1 MVAGVTRVL
10 VTLPLLRYNK
20 TVRTPAA
27 LGPEGVLCGV
37 VMLTTFNKIKFKISG
52 LVFVMLLAGTVV
64 LYLIT
69 VAIMNR
75 NILNEVLKRSE
86 TLARSVAASAGYSL
100 LAKDF
105 LALDNMVFKMRESN
119 QDVEFIA
126 VADARMKVIAHS
138 DISGTG
144 KELGL
149 AQGSVLLRRPDG
161 TTVTKV
167 SDPTAGLLEITSPI
181 VLMNKRLGTV
191 VLSVNS
197 SVLQEAQRLARARIM
212 AAFAGV
218 LLLGIAGSVTLSS
231 FLTRPIRELSAGV
244 DDLKAG
250 EGSRRLKI
258 YSNDELGKLTE
269 SFNEMTTLISD
280 QRGRLSRS
288 AKDLEDSYM
297 ATIRVLAAAIDARD
311 PYTHGH
317 SIRVSVLSLL
327 LGREVGLDTKELEEL
342 EVACLFHDIGKIKIP
357 DVILRKRGKLDPDE
371 HREMMRHT
379 EYGAELL
386 SKAPSLHKYILP
398 VRHHHEWFNG
408 SGYPDGL
415 QGEAIPLP
423 ASIITIAD
431 TYDAMMSNRPYRNAF
446 SETEAFVELE
456 SCSGIQF
463 NPQLIKVFIRIMEKH
478 AVARPRNVSA

>member
-1 MVAGVTRVL
+1 
-10 VTLPLLRYNK
+10 
-20 TVRTPAA
+20 
-27 LGPEGVLCGV
+27 
-37 VMLTTFNKIKFKISG
+37 MLMILNRIKFKISG
-52 LVFVMLLAGTVV
+52 LVLVLLIAVTVAF
-64 LYLIT
+64 YLIT

-75 NILNEVLKRSE
+75 HILNEVLKRSE
-86 TLARSVAASAGYSL
+86 ALARSVAASAGYSL

-119 QDVEFIA
+119 RDVEFIA
-126 VADARMKVIAHS
+126 VADTRMKVIANS

-144 KELGL
+144 KQLRL
-149 AQGSVLLRRPDG
+149 AQGSVLLQRPDG
-161 TTVTKV
+161 TMITEL
-167 SDPTAGLLEITSPI
+167 SDPPAGLLEIASPI

-197 SVLQEAQRLARARIM
+197 SVLQDAQRLVRARLL
-212 AAFAGV
+212 AAFAVV

-250 EGSRRLKI
+250 EGSRRLKV
-258 YSNDELGKLTE
+258 YSYDELGKLTE
-269 SFNEMTTLISD
+269 SFNEMTALISD

-288 AKDLEDSYM
+288 AKDLEDSYLS
-297 ATIRVLAAAIDARD
+297 TTRVLAAAIDARD

-317 SIRVSVLSLL
+317 SLRVSVLSVL
-327 LGREVGLDTKELEEL
+327 LGRELGLDKKALEEL

-371 HREMMRHT
+371 HQEMMRHT

-415 QGEAIPLP
+415 QGEVIPLP
-423 ASIITIAD
+423 AAIISVAD

-446 SETEAFVELE
+446 SETKTFGELE
-456 SCSGIQF
+456 SFSGSQF
-463 NPQLIKVFIRIMEKH
+463 NPELIKVFIRIMERR
-478 AVARPRNVSA
+478 VVRRPLNVSA